1 MFRPLSLFIGA
12 RYTRAKRRSQFI
24 SFISLA
30 SMIGLALGVLALI
43 LVLSVMN
50 GFQREMSGRILG
62 LVPHALVRTE
72 APLMDWQTL
81 AQQVAQNPAVLASA
95 PVTTLDGMLS
105 LRNLMQPI
113 QISGIDPYWEPKV
126 STLASKL
133 IEGDLAALTPGSFGV
148 IVGQVTAWRFKL
160 RLGDSLTLIVP
171 EIGDSPGSIT
181 PRLHRLNVVGIFKV
195 GADLD
200 GNLAMMHQQD
210 AASLQGWPSDQ
221 VQGIRLKLTDLQQAP
236 QIAQQLK
243 QQLGKGIDVEDWTHS
258 QGSLFSAMQ
267 MEKTMIGLLL
277 TLIVAVAAFN
287 IVATLIM
294 VVADKRTD
302 IAILRTLGATPR
314 QIMGIFMVQ
323 GCIIGFSGTL
333 IGAVLG
339 VIAALNIS
347 DWMLW
352 LERIFGWRLFNADV
366 YVINALPSELMMQ
379 DVGLVVGLALLLS
392 FLATLY
398 PAWRAAQ
405 TQPAEALRYA

>member
-62 LVPHALVRTE
+62 LVPHAMVRTE
-72 APLMDWQTL
+72 APLTDWQTL

-113 QISGIDPYWEPKV
+113 QISGIDPQWEPKV

-133 IEGDLAALTPGSFGV
+133 IEGNLSALTPGSFGV

-200 GNLAMMHQQD
+200 GNLAMVHRQD
-210 AASLQGWPSDQ
+210 AASLQAWPVDQ
-221 VQGIRLKLTDLQQAP
+221 VQGIRLKLADLRQAP

-243 QQLGKGIDVEDWTHS
+243 QQLGEGVDVEDWTHS

-339 VIAALNIS
+339 VVAALNIS

-352 LERIFGWRLFNADV
+352 LERTFGWRLFNTDV

-379 DVGLVVGLALLLS
+379 DVGVVVGLALLLS